1 MNAIKVEMEKLNQ
14 IERIKTKL
22 ILAKETDTDL
32 KVFGAGS
39 HKYRVGEIVNHEDIV
54 KFENDYAVSLP
65 ESYKTFLLHIG
76 NGGVSYGAS
85 CAGPFY
91 GIYPLGKN
99 TNELFDETL
108 YLNANCILYPKMSD
122 EYWESLTQAID
133 GEDIS
138 DDDYERELGKIFSG
152 ILPLGSQGCSYIHGL
167 VLNGAYKGKVVNID
181 IDMQKPKFTFEA
193 TFLDWYERWLDE
205 VISGDLIIDTPSW
218 FGYGMGG
225 SSKDLLDNYSS
236 TVESDVKKDCLYAIL
251 KKANLDIEILNL
263 IEEQYKTSSGELKEI
278 LLQIM
283 TKFDYERAHDYLI
296 EYTRENLLAVFQ
308 FVFWYA
314 KDKSAEW
321 LEIIEKNFSRINDDE
336 TFRFCTYLLKE
347 MNIDYASIIIPFTSH
362 INKEIRITAYY
373 SLGLLKNKHDYLE
386 VFIQGLNDSANRV
399 IHTTLQALKG
409 MKDKKLLIH
418 YKNIAVR
425 FPKEQDY
432 ILVNLNHRL
441 EEFGLSV
448 TIIKK
453 IDIENFKMPKAKK
466 KWHQFW
472 KK

>member
-1 MNAIKVEMEKLNQ
+1 MKELSQIDRIREKL
-14 IERIKTKL
+14 IE
-22 ILAKETDTDL
+22 AKNTDL
-32 KVFGAGS
+32 DLKIFGADS
-39 HKYRVGEIVNHEDIV
+39 HKYTVGKTVTLAEISQ
-54 KFENDYAVSLP
+54 FEKDFEIELP

-76 NGGVSYGAS
+76 NGGVSYNSS

-99 TNELFDETL
+99 TNELFDETY
-108 YLNANCILYPKMSD
+108 YLKANCILYPKMSD

-133 GEDIS
+133 EEDIS
-138 DDDYERELGKIFSG
+138 DDDYEKELGKIFSG

-167 VLNGAYKGKVVNID
+167 VLNGEYKGKVVNID
-181 IDMQKPKFTFEA
+181 IDRQKPKFTFEA

-225 SSKDLLDNYSS
+225 SSKDLLETYYSA
-236 TVESDVKKDCLYAIL
+236 VEFDVKKDCLYAIL

-278 LLQIM
+278 FLQIL
-283 TKFDYERAHDYLI
+283 TKFDYERAHNYLT

-314 KDKSAEW
+314 KDKSADW
-321 LEIIEKNFSRINDDE
+321 LEVIKKNISRIDDDE
-336 TFRFCTYLLKE
+336 TFSFCTYLLKE
-347 MNIDYASIIIPFTSH
+347 MDIDYSFVIIPFTLH
-362 INKEIRITAYY
+362 ENEKIRISAYY
-373 SLGLLKNKHDYLE
+373 SLGLLKNKHDHLE

-399 IHTTLQALKG
+399 IHITLQALKG
-409 MKDKKLLIH
+409 IKHEKLLIH
-418 YKNIAVR
+418 YKNIAER

-441 EEFGLSV
+441 EEFGLS
-448 TIIKK
+448 TAKIKNLN
-453 IDIENFKMPKAKK
+453 IDNFKMPNTKK

>member
-1 MNAIKVEMEKLNQ
+1 MEKLNQ
-14 IERIKTKL
+14 IERIKKKL
-22 ILAKETDTDL
+22 ILAKEADKDL

-39 HKYRVGEIVNHEDIV
+39 HNYIVGEIVNHDDIV

-65 ESYKTFLLHIG
+65 ESYKAFLLHIG
-76 NGGVSYGAS
+76 NGGVSYGSS

-99 TNELFDETL
+99 TNELFDETY
-108 YLNANCILYPKMSD
+108 YLKANCILYPKMSD
-122 EYWESLTQAID
+122 EYWESLIQAID
-133 GEDIS
+133 EEDIS
-138 DDDYERELGKIFSG
+138 DEDYEKELGKIFSG

-167 VLNGAYKGKVVNID
+167 VLNGEYKGKVVNID
-181 IDMQKPKFTFEA
+181 IDRQKPKFAFEA

-225 SSKDLLDNYSS
+225 SSKDLLETYSS
-236 TVESDVKKDCLYAIL
+236 TVEFEVKKDCLYAIL
-251 KKANLDIEILNL
+251 KKADLDIEILNL
-263 IEEQYKTSSGELKEI
+263 IEEQYQTSSGELKEI
-278 LLQIM
+278 FLQIL
-283 TKFDYERAHDYLI
+283 TKFDYDRAHNYLT

-314 KDKSAEW
+314 KDKSADW
-321 LEIIEKNFSRINDDE
+321 LEVIKKNISRIDDDE
-336 TFRFCTYLLKE
+336 TFSFCTYLLKE
-347 MNIDYASIIIPFTSH
+347 MDIDYSSVIIPFTSH
-362 INKEIRITAYY
+362 ENEKIRITTYY
-373 SLGLLKNKHDYLE
+373 SLGLLKNKHDHLE
-386 VFIQGLNDSANRV
+386 VFIQGLNDNVNRV
-399 IHTTLQALKG
+399 IHITLQALKG

-418 YKNIAVR
+418 YKNIAER

-441 EEFGLSV
+441 EEFGLSTA
-448 TIIKK
+448 TIKNLN
-453 IDIENFKMPKAKK
+453 IDNFKMSNIKK
-466 KWHQFW
+466 KWYEFW